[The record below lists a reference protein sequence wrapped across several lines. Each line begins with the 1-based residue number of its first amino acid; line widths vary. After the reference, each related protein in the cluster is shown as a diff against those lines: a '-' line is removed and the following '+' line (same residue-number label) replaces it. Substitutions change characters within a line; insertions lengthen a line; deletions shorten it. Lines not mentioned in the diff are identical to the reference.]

1 MQKRSSKLNSV
12 FFFSL
17 CSLCLCGSTLIS
29 AEPWTTAR
37 GNPQRTGCIDNQ
49 AGPASPKVLWVYH
62 SKDHFLATPVPYE
75 DRLYVAGLGGF
86 NVSTL
91 LALPLD
97 SKDSPKPIWS
107 RSTPLL
113 KLPVVSSPAIADDKL
128 VFGDG
133 MHQTDGAVLHCL
145 RKDGMPLWYLRLDGN
160 LVHLEGAPVVAGKRV
175 YIGGGAAG
183 VVCVERDRATLEGKE
198 LDEAAMQKIIESK
211 WKELQ
216 AKYEEDK
223 KKDPDFAVPPDPEQ
237 LPKPAPV
244 RVWQQGPDKWHVDA
258 PVNVV
263 GDNVL
268 VTSAFLEKEK
278 VGDRAVFCLDA
289 ANGNIR
295 WRQPLNI
302 NPWSGASVAEKT
314 VIVAGSSV
322 NFDPGNVKGAK
333 GEIAAFDLATGK
345 PLWHKDVPG
354 GVFGSVALAEG
365 VAVTCATD
373 GKVRAYDISS
383 GERRWIYDA
392 KAAIFAPPAVV
403 GGVIYAGDMN
413 GVLHAITLADGK
425 GKWKLDFA
433 NDPAIK
439 SPGSFFC
446 GPIVHGGK
454 VYAATCNL
462 DGPFARQ
469 PTVVACIG
477 SK

>member
-1 MQKRSSKLNSV
+1 MRSIAGAPSRVASD
-12 FFFSL
+12 
-17 CSLCLCGSTLIS
+17 
-29 AEPWTTAR
+29 
-37 GNPQRTGCIDNQ
+37 RT
-49 AGPASPKVLWVYH
+49 S
-62 SKDHFLATPVPYE
+62 
-75 DRLYVAGLGGF
+75 
-86 NVSTL
+86 
-91 LALPLD
+91 
-97 SKDSPKPIWS
+97 
-107 RSTPLL
+107 LL

-145 RKDGMPLWYLRLDGN
+145 RKDGMPLWYLSLPGN
-160 LVHLEGAPVVAGKRV
+160 LVHLEGAPTVARKRV
-175 YIGGGAAG
+175 FIGGGAAG
-183 VVCVERDRATLEGKE
+183 VICVERDRATLEGKE
-198 LDEAAMQKIIESK
+198 LHEVAMQKIIEAK

-216 AKYEEDK
+216 TKYEEDK
-223 KKDPDFAVPPDPEQ
+223 KKDPDFAVPPDPDQ

-244 RVWQQGPDKWHVDA
+244 RVWQQGADKWHVDA
-258 PVNVV
+258 SVNVV

-268 VTSAFLEKEK
+268 VTSAFLEKEMK
-278 VGDRAVFCLDA
+278 GDRAVICLDA

-302 NPWSGASVAEKT
+302 NPWGGASVVDKT
-314 VIVAGSSV
+314 VIVAGSTT
-322 NFDPGNVKGAK
+322 NFNDGITKGAK
-333 GEIAAFDLATGK
+333 GEISAFDLATGK
-345 PLWHKDVPG
+345 PLWPKKDVPG
-354 GVFGSVALAEG
+354 GIFGAVAIAEG
-365 VAVTCATD
+365 LAITCATD
-373 GKVRAYDISS
+373 GKVRAFDISS

-392 KAAIFAPPAVV
+392 KAAIFAPPAVAS
-403 GGVIYAGDMN
+403 GVIYAGDMN

-454 VYAATCNL
+454 IYAATCNL

-469 PTVVACIG
+469 PTVVVCIG